1 MAAPPSRTL
10 SFWTILIAA
19 CGAIGAA
26 VISSNIDPGPK
37 AWLGVSLFILMALA
51 ILAALGADEIVRKV
65 VGQSLFD
72 RKLWDHPD
80 RLELLRAFLSE
91 TERVDSAFHGL
102 LDRFRSE
109 SESTAPPGRP
119 APPSISPGLHR
130 GASNAMSRLREAVFQ
145 QVREVLPQ
153 RYSRR
158 VSTTEMYRA
167 VGALCALVTA
177 TGWIVEGLGDDFR
190 RTLGYQPTTSL
201 SSAYERFSQDYAA
214 LTEGLRS
221 YLRDNEV
228 LFRRKMEFEPV
239 RLPALGQRS

>member
-1 MAAPPSRTL
+1 
-10 SFWTILIAA
+10 
-19 CGAIGAA
+19 
-26 VISSNIDPGPK
+26 
-37 AWLGVSLFILMALA
+37 
-51 ILAALGADEIVRKV
+51 
-65 VGQSLFD
+65 
-72 RKLWDHPD
+72 
-80 RLELLRAFLSE
+80 
-91 TERVDSAFHGL
+91 
-102 LDRFRSE
+102 
-109 SESTAPPGRP
+109 
-119 APPSISPGLHR
+119 
-130 GASNAMSRLREAVFQ
+130 MSRLREAVFQ